1 MTARKARIP
10 TEGTGGESLAGNPF
24 GSLDL
29 PDLPRDTPG
38 QKADSPASGKAAP
51 ASRKGSGLRVEIR
64 REKSGRGGK
73 TVTTLRGL
81 ASLDRRSTE
90 SLLFEL
96 KKKLGTGGAEI
107 PGGLQLQGD
116 CREQVEAH
124 LLREG
129 FRPVRAGG

>member
-10 TEGTGGESLAGNPF
+10 TEGAGGEPLAGNPF
-24 GSLDL
+24 RSLDP
-29 PDLPRDTPG
+29 PDPPRRPPPG
-38 QKADSPASGKAAP
+38 DADPPAAGKAAP
-51 ASRKGSGLRVEIR
+51 APRKSPGLRVEIR

-81 ASLDRRSTE
+81 ATLDRCSTQ

-116 CREQVEAH
+116 CRDKAEEH
-124 LLREG
+124 LARRG

>member
-64 REKSGRGGK
+64 REKSG
-73 TVTTLRGL
+73 TLSLHDALPICL